1 MFFRGNFGTVS
12 SFVICEDLID
22 GRLSFGGENPEIERL
37 MELEQLEKLAKTQ
50 PPKNETDVSDAEMA
64 QRWRSTTK
72 INVTNMQQTKKHPR
86 SDSDSNMEPMSKK
99 PKFLKPR
106 D

>member
-1 MFFRGNFGTVS
+1 MS

-37 MELEQLEKLAKTQ
+37 MELEQLEKTAKNQ
-50 PPKNETDVSDAEMA
+50 PVKNETDVSDAEMA
-64 QRWRSTTK
+64 HRWRSTTK
-72 INVTNMQQTKKHPR
+72 INVTNMENIKKHPR
-86 SDSDSNMEPMSKK
+86 SDSRDSSVEPTSKK
-99 PKFLKPR
+99 PKFLKPK